1 MNTITTNIGGREL
14 IIETGRLAKQADGA
28 VVVTCGGT
36 VVLVTAVMSD
46 NFKED
51 QDFFPLT
58 VDYRERRYAAGKIPG
73 GFFKRESRPS
83 DKETLT
89 SRLIDRPL
97 RPLFQE
103 GLVNEVQI
111 IATVLSSDIE
121 NDSDILAII
130 GASAALSISD
140 IPFLGPIGAVR
151 VGYIKDKFVIN
162 PTITELKESVL
173 DLVVVGTTAGVSM
186 IEAGAKEVDPEVIVK
201 AIDFAQDYIKELIE
215 AQNKLAAEVGNS
227 KREVPLQELD
237 KDLCAK
243 VNKLAKEDFQK
254 IKGLK
259 KKEEQSAV
267 LKAISNM
274 LTEKIGPDT
283 EDNYSGSAIRNAL
296 ENFEKDEMRRIV
308 LEENQR
314 IDGRAFDEIRPI
326 SCEVSALPR
335 THGSAIFTRGE
346 TQSLGVVTLG
356 TRVDEQ
362 RVDALEGEYFKRFML
377 HYNFPPFSVG
387 EVKFMRGPSRRDI
400 GHGALAERALSA
412 VMPAG
417 EDFPYTVRVVS
428 DILESNGSSSMAS
441 VCVGSLSLMD
451 AGVPIKK
458 PVSGIAMGMVKEG
471 EQTAI
476 LTDIAGME
484 DHYGDMD
491 FKATGTADG
500 ITALQMD
507 VKNQGITMADIHNI
521 MKQSQEAM
529 SFIMDKITQTI
540 DKPRSEMS
548 IYAPR
553 ITTLKI
559 SQDKIRDL
567 IGPGGKMIKSII
579 AETGA
584 EINVDDDGNVSVASN
599 KEEAS
604 RRAIEMIEAVTTEAE
619 VGKIYKGKVKNLTS
633 FGAFMEIMPGQEGMV
648 HVSELADHF
657 VKNIEDEVKVGDEFE
672 VKVIAID
679 PTGRIKLSRKQ
690 VEKSE

>member
-412 VMPAG
+412 VMPAE

-491 FKATGTADG
+491 
-500 ITALQMD
+500 
-507 VKNQGITMADIHNI
+507 
-521 MKQSQEAM
+521 
-529 SFIMDKITQTI
+529 
-540 DKPRSEMS
+540 
-548 IYAPR
+548 
-553 ITTLKI
+553 
-559 SQDKIRDL
+559 
-567 IGPGGKMIKSII
+567 
-579 AETGA
+579 
-584 EINVDDDGNVSVASN
+584 
-599 KEEAS
+599 
-604 RRAIEMIEAVTTEAE
+604 
-619 VGKIYKGKVKNLTS
+619 
-633 FGAFMEIMPGQEGMV
+633 
-648 HVSELADHF
+648 
-657 VKNIEDEVKVGDEFE
+657 
-672 VKVIAID
+672 
-679 PTGRIKLSRKQ
+679 
-690 VEKSE
+690 